1 MPMMQLLLVAQL
13 KAAYTDLEGTI
24 KTTDT
29 KISDT
34 YTKSAIDSKI
44 STVESKITAPQ
55 TKYFSINP
63 SSDTL
68 TANVNSDGAST
79 SGAADAMAIGPN
91 ATATSAK
98 AVAIGNNVSA
108 SGKGSIAL
116 GTADNPVTSTTV
128 TAGDNTSANPH
139 VTSAEGAN
147 SVAVGTSAIAQ
158 TDNSVALGTRAS
170 VYTSNVTD
178 STTLTN
184 AETAAV
190 DVLDTTGM
198 TDTDKAT
205 AQAEAKEKARYA
217 TNLAAMK
224 KSGTAAG
231 LQTFN
236 TDTTYDDGTSYTYA
250 GSSPAGVVTVG
261 SVGAE
266 RRIQNVAAGLVS
278 ASSTDAVNGSQLY
291 ALTRQIRFGGDNSS
305 FGTTTVDDKN
315 VVARGSNETIAITG
329 GSDTV
334 TASTTDG
341 NTTYTVDT
349 TKLTD
354 NNIAVVADTDKEA
367 LHVQLASNLKNL
379 NTAQL
384 GSGSGDSYKASSW
397 TAPAQMAAR

>member
-170 VYTSNVTD
+170 VYASNVTD

-190 DVLDTTGM
+190 DALDTTGM
-198 TDTDKAT
+198 TDTDGTGRGK
-205 AQAEAKEKARYA
+205 R
-217 TNLAAMK
+217 
-224 KSGTAAG
+224 KS
-231 LQTFN
+231 
-236 TDTTYDDGTSYTYA
+236 
-250 GSSPAGVVTVG
+250 P
-261 SVGAE
+261 
-266 RRIQNVAAGLVS
+266 
-278 ASSTDAVNGSQLY
+278 
-291 ALTRQIRFGGDNSS
+291 
-305 FGTTTVDDKN
+305 
-315 VVARGSNETIAITG
+315 
-329 GSDTV
+329 
-334 TASTTDG
+334 
-341 NTTYTVDT
+341 
-349 TKLTD
+349 
-354 NNIAVVADTDKEA
+354 
-367 LHVQLASNLKNL
+367 LHNQ
-379 NTAQL
+379 
-384 GSGSGDSYKASSW
+384 SGSHEKERNYRR
-397 TAPAQMAAR
+397 PADVQYRYHL